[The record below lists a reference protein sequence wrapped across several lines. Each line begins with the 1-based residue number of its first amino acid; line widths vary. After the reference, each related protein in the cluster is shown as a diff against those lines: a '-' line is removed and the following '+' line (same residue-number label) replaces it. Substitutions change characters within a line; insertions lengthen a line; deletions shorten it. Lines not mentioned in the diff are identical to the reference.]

1 VAQKKPAC
9 PMEPILKLLMGP
21 WTTHIIWLLHTR
33 GEMRF
38 GSLKRELDGVSS
50 KILTERLRML
60 EAQGIIYRH
69 YEPTVPPAVGY
80 GLTSKGHELKD
91 VLNSLT
97 DLALRWAEA
106 DAARPSTETLL
117 PTD

>member
-1 VAQKKPAC
+1 
-9 PMEPILKLLMGP
+9 
-21 WTTHIIWLLHTR
+21 
-33 GEMRF
+33 
-38 GSLKRELDGVSS
+38 
-50 KILTERLRML
+50 LT
-60 EAQGIIYRH
+60 G
-69 YEPTVPPAVGY
+69 
-80 GLTSKGHELKD
+80 KGHELKD